1 MNHKTDK
8 KIWDDFRTG
17 ENYALS
23 HIYYQHIQSLYRYAR
38 KFSNDDD
45 VIKDSI
51 QELFFDLI
59 RNRKKLGPT
68 DNIDFYLMASLRR
81 RLTQSSKQNKV
92 LFTSEIDNNLEAK
105 IVYSAEQEIINK
117 EELTQ
122 KEKMLQTG
130 LAELSPKQREILYY
144 KYTCEFSYE
153 QICDIMSLKYDSA
166 RKLVFRS
173 LKSLRKS
180 LGDKGSVI
188 LFIGLLRG
196 KNKI

>member
-1 MNHKTDK
+1 M
-8 KIWDDFRTG
+8 
-17 ENYALS
+17 S

-81 RLTQSSKQNKV
+81 RLTQSSKHNKV